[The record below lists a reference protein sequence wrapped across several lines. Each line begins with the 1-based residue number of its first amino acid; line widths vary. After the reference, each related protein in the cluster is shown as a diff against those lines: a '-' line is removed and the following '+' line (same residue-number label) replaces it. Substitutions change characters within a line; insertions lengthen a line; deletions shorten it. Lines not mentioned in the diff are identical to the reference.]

1 MFYKIE
7 KPFLRPM
14 DDWSKFNSDNLHY
27 KYESIPTSI
36 AYYGLQ
42 EFDLFRKQHSRRPFT
57 KNSDTVR
64 WAEVANTG
72 ILCPHRDHG
81 VSAVLNYYISGG
93 EDVTVFY
100 KPKPGCEKGLHYSGW
115 TWGNIYL
122 FSMVEEVARFVAKPG
137 DAYLLDVTQI
147 HAVFK
152 TSPEP
157 RQFINYVWK
166 DTPYSEILD
175 DIKNL
180 DK

>member
-7 KPFLRPM
+7 NPFLRPM
-14 DDWSKFNSDNLHY
+14 DDWSKFNSNNLHF
-27 KYESIPTSI
+27 KYDSIPTSLG
-36 AYYGLQ
+36 YYGFQ
-42 EFDLFRKQHSRRPFT
+42 EFDLFRKQHTRRPFT
-57 KNSDTVR
+57 KNSDNVR
-64 WAEVANTG
+64 WAEVLNPG
-72 ILCPHRDHG
+72 VLYPHRDHN
-81 VSAVLNYYISGG
+81 VSTVLNYYISGG

-100 KPKPGCEKGLHYSGW
+100 KPKPGCEKGLTYPGKNVA
-115 TWGNIYL
+115 NIYL
-122 FSMVEEVARFVAKPG
+122 FNMVEEVARFVAKPG
-137 DAYLLDVTQI
+137 EAYLLDVTQI

-166 DTPYSEILD
+166 DTPYSEMLD